1 MPRSVTLITIGL
13 VTLAL
18 GYEFYTVLAPFL
30 FPLFLAAVLAMLV
43 EPLHRRF
50 QARFPKRA
58 SLAAGLTTATV
69 VVLLLLPFALGTL
82 LAAGQMI
89 KLATSV
95 ANDPKWGERLAKAQE
110 QPWVREAINTARDA
124 LGMEVPE
131 GNAHDVELRETV
143 KQRTRDAGLW
153 LAQRTL
159 GAAGSTVAIASSLA
173 NLSLAAFTF
182 LLAFYYFLADGPA
195 LYDGAKRLLPVDGGH
210 MDQLVNQFETAVRG
224 VVLATVAAAA
234 GQGVA
239 TAAAMWVCGFSGF
252 FLFAILGTLSALV
265 PVMGTWLIWGPAA
278 VWLYLSGHTL
288 AAVLLALWGVL
299 IVGGLDNVI
308 RAYVLNSSVELHPV
322 LAFVSVL
329 GGLQALGLW
338 GVFIGPVIASC
349 LYAAAQIFNQELA
362 AYAKGVVVESSS
374 PKSSAEE
381 KVGTVATGPIGAEPQ
396 AAPAK

>member
-1 MPRSVTLITIGL
+1 
-13 VTLAL
+13 
-18 GYEFYTVLAPFL
+18 
-30 FPLFLAAVLAMLV
+30 
-43 EPLHRRF
+43 
-50 QARFPKRA
+50 
-58 SLAAGLTTATV
+58 
-69 VVLLLLPFALGTL
+69 
-82 LAAGQMI
+82 
-89 KLATSV
+89 
-95 ANDPKWGERLAKAQE
+95 
-110 QPWVREAINTARDA
+110 
-124 LGMEVPE
+124 
-131 GNAHDVELRETV
+131 
-143 KQRTRDAGLW
+143 
-153 LAQRTL
+153 
-159 GAAGSTVAIASSLA
+159 
-173 NLSLAAFTF
+173 
-182 LLAFYYFLADGPA
+182 
-195 LYDGAKRLLPVDGGH
+195 
-210 MDQLVNQFETAVRG
+210 
-224 VVLATVAAAA
+224 
-234 GQGVA
+234 
-239 TAAAMWVCGFSGF
+239 
-252 FLFAILGTLSALV
+252 
-265 PVMGTWLIWGPAA
+265 